1 MQKCILKE
9 KLSFNSKVS
18 KLYKRLFIYLF
29 LFPIVK
35 FALADDTILIQ
46 STTSTKNSGFYDYI
60 LPIIKKDIGIKA
72 NVVAVGTGAAIKN
85 SMNCD
90 GDILLVHSKK
100 REIEFV
106 NLGFSLKR
114 YNLMYNDFVLIG
126 PESDK
131 ENLKKKRNIVEVF
144 KKIESKH
151 LLFASRGDNSGTH
164 SKEKLIWEK
173 AEIKPQ
179 KFSGLWYRETGSG
192 MGPTINVAIGMGGY
206 TLSDRATWIKFGNK
220 SNYKILFEGDKLLF
234 NQYGIM
240 LINKIKCPMVK
251 SELGQKF
258 INWLLSKR
266 GQKFINSY
274 TVNGKQLFI
283 GNSE

>member
-9 KLSFNSKVS
+9 KLLFNSKVS
-18 KLYKRLFIYLF
+18 KLYKRLFIYLL
-29 LFPIVK
+29 LFSIVK
-35 FALADDTILIQ
+35 FAHADDTILIQ

-106 NLGFSLKR
+106 DLGFSLKR

-126 PESDK
+126 PDSDK
-131 ENLKKKRNIVEVF
+131 ENFKKKRNIVEAF
-144 KKIESKH
+144 KKIESKY

-192 MGPTINVAIGMGGY
+192 MGATINVAIGMGGY

-234 NQYGIM
+234 NQYGVM

-251 SELGQKF
+251 SQLGQKF
-258 INWLLSKR
+258 INWLVSNK
-266 GQKFINSY
+266 GQEFINSY
-274 TVNGKQLFI
+274 RVNGKQLFI